1 MFGSFLAATTGGA
14 NTIDRLEVRDG
25 AEHSAK
31 RRTAPTTK
39 NYSTQNVNSV
49 MIEKPISS
57 SNRLPPDNYT
67 VNSLIPFQT
76 SSNVTFSIKLI

>member
-1 MFGSFLAATTGGA
+1 MFGSLLAATTGGA
-14 NTIDRLEVRDG
+14 NTTDKVEVRDA

-31 RRTAPTTK
+31 HRTAPTTK

-49 MIEKPISS
+49 IIEKPSSS

-76 SSNVTFSIKLI
+76 YSNVTFSIKLI